1 MSSKLGD
8 HMTVDQITAID
19 HANHAALD
27 NATPQEILAWAA
39 ERYGKDIT
47 MACSFGGPTGM
58 VLVDMVSKLGLD
70 ISVFYLDS
78 DYLFPETHAL
88 VEATRERYGIEPKAY
103 RARWSVEAQATEFG
117 PRLWETNADLC
128 CALRKVE
135 PNGRALEGKQAWITG
150 LRRDQS
156 STRKETKAIEWDAK
170 FELVKVNPLVNWSD
184 AQVWDYIRE
193 NGVPYNDLHDNGY
206 PSIGCTN
213 CTRAILAG
221 EHSRA
226 GRWSDSDKIEC
237 GIHVADDEAIEG
249 ATR

>member
-1 MSSKLGD
+1 MRGGFFYVQKTGD
-8 HMTVDQITAID
+8 HMTVDQTTAID
-19 HANHAALD
+19 QATDAALND
-27 NATPQEILAWAA
+27 ATPQEILAWAA

-70 ISVFYLDS
+70 
-78 DYLFPETHAL
+78 
-88 VEATRERYGIEPKAY
+88 EPIAY
-103 RARWSVEAQATEFG
+103 RARWSIEAQAAEFG
-117 PRLWETNADLC
+117 PRLWETNPDLC

-156 STRKETKAIEWDAK
+156 STRTETNAVEWDAK
-170 FELVKVNPLVNWSD
+170 FGLVKVNPLVNWSE

-193 NGVPYNDLHDNGY
+193 NDVPYNDLHDGGF

-221 EHSRA
+221 EDSRA
-226 GRWSDSDKIEC
+226 GRWSGSDKIEC
-237 GIHVADDEAIEG
+237 GIHVADDDAIEA